1 MRTTLSLD
9 EDVATQLKQLVEK
22 EKKPFKQLVNEL
34 LRMALQS
41 KRRKPKIRRTQYSTP
56 TLSAG
61 DCRFPDLDNTEEI
74 LSIAEGEDH
83 K

>member
-9 EDVATQLKQLVEK
+9 EDVAAQLKQLVEK
-22 EKKPFKQLVNEL
+22 KRPFKQLVNEL
-34 LRMALQS
+34 LRTALQS
-41 KRRKPKIRRTQYSTP
+41 KRRKRKIRRTQYSTP
-56 TLSAG
+56 TLPAG
-61 DCRFPDLDNTEEI
+61 ACRFPDLDNTEEI